1 MEGIAGRSRSQEVM
15 KSRRAEWMEDSVF
28 LFPRFFTSDLPNL
41 TNNPTEDEQRV
52 YGGSA
57 DRRLV
62 KGGRK

>member
-1 MEGIAGRSRSQEVM
+1 M
-15 KSRRAEWMEDSVF
+15 KSRREAWMEDSVF
-28 LFPRFFTSDLPNL
+28 LFPRFFTSALPNL

-62 KGGRK
+62 EGGNP